1 MLKSISYT
9 FAISEKIKGGTFQ
22 GYTSCPDVLNQYN
35 LRNSIANAVMNC
47 LAFQYQFP
55 ILIMIL
61 FFLPLKTF
69 HIIMNFK

>member
-22 GYTSCPDVLNQYN
+22 GYTSSPDVLNQYN
-35 LRNSIANAVMNC
+35 LRNSIANVVMNC